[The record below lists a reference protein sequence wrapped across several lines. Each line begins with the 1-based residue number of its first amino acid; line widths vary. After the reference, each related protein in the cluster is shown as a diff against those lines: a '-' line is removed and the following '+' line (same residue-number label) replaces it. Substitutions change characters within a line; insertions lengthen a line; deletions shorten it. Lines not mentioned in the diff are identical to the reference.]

1 MMQTHSMIQTFEKI
15 LDDSITQ
22 GISIFKNPSTRK
34 FIKNY
39 QNELSNPHAFKNI
52 SDCVEENRI
61 EYKKRMG
68 EIPSQLDFDIESLY
82 LAHYILANLGE
93 TAFEQIDWLK

>member
-39 QNELSNPHAFKNI
+39 QNELSNPNAFKNI

-68 EIPSQLDFDIESLY
+68 EIPSQLDFDIESLN
-82 LAHYILANLGE
+82 LAHYILANQGE